1 MTIKELRDTLP
12 GNPFTIEYKDKL
24 YYISLGVNGYQTLSD
39 PEQEEYVIF
48 KDFDSLIN
56 DFLVDGKQLKDVIEY
71 IDWE

>member
-48 KDFDSLIN
+48 SKR
-56 DFLVDGKQLKDVIEY
+56 
-71 IDWE
+71 